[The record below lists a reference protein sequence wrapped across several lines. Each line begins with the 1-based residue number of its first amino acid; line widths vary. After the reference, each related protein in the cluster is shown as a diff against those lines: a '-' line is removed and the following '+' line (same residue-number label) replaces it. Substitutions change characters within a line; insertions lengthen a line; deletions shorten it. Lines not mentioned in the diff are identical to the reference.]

1 MLKRPYLVESIHQC
15 LSSFKIALINFTEV
29 VAKKN
34 PQASSPE
41 MKAAII
47 SEVKDNFQWW
57 KFKIILIEE
66 VRDGV
71 RTSTARTV

>member
-47 SEVKDNFQWW
+47 SEVKDNFQ
-57 KFKIILIEE
+57 
-66 VRDGV
+66 
-71 RTSTARTV
+71 